1 MSPSDKDIESVKKAY
16 PVDTRVELVKM
27 DDPQAPPIGTKG
39 TVDHIDDIG
48 TVFCKWDNGSGLG
61 FVPGEDVVK
70 KLDSVVVI
78 TYGQKQIWDSRAE
91 AIKFYLDAMV
101 SCEGAERDRYT
112 NIYCDLIAGLPICRD
127 EVEDE

>member
-1 MSPSDKDIESVKKAY
+1 MFPSEKELARIKAEY
-16 PVDTRVELVKM
+16 PKDTRVELVSM
-27 DDPQAPPIGTKG
+27 DDIQAPPIGTKG
-39 TVDHIDDIG
+39 TVEKIDDIG

-78 TYGQKQIWDSRAE
+78 TYGQKQIWYSRAE
-91 AIKFYLDAMV
+91 ATKFYLEAMA

-112 NIYCDLIAGLPICRD
+112 NIYIALTSGLPVCRD
-127 EVEDE
+127 DDE